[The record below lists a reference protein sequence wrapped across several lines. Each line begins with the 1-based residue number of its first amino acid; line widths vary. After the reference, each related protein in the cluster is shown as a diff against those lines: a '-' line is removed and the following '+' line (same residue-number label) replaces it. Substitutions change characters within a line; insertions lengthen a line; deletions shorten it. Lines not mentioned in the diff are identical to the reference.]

1 MSRRIFPALVLTLVG
16 LLSGCQ
22 EPDLPVPTAEEVES
36 YYSISTHSTVEMSGN
51 VAVLEV
57 WQPGDQLQRG
67 GPLWARVGPYFYIF
81 TEATRDL
88 LTDFPGLAAVR
99 VITRSPEGDE
109 VARATLPRDALNSV
123 TWRRALNV
131 TGQARVSGT
140 ERVGLIQDLVEY
152 GEDHTTFEYNEA
164 YTAGR

>member
-1 MSRRIFPALVLTLVG
+1 MLALALVG
-16 LLSGCQ
+16 LLSGCE
-22 EPDLPVPTAEEVES
+22 EPELAVPTAGEVES

-51 VAVLEV
+51 VAVIEV
-57 WQPGDQLQRG
+57 WQPGDQLRRG

-88 LTDFPGLAAVR
+88 LNDFSGLAAVR

-109 VARATLPRDALNSV
+109 VARATLSRDGLNAV

-131 TGQARVSGT
+131 TGRARLGGT

-164 YTAGR
+164 YTSGR